1 MNLFFLKTELMS
13 ETFSKK
19 KIYKNLENAL
29 EKLLKI
35 NFFALHR
42 KLIFHLI
49 EKNDHSSYF
58 CVKKLSFIDK
68 LKIFLNSILILHA
81 FALTIH

>member
-1 MNLFFLKTELMS
+1 MS

-35 NFFALHR
+35 NFFAFTPE
-42 KLIFHLI
+42 I
-49 EKNDHSSYF
+49 N
-58 CVKKLSFIDK
+58 LSFD
-68 LKIFLNSILILHA
+68 
-81 FALTIH
+81 